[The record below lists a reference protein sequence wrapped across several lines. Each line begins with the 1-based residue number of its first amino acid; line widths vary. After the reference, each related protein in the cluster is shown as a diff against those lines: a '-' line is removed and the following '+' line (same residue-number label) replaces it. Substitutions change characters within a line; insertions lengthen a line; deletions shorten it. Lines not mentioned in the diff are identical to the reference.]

1 MAIGF
6 LSTAMGR
13 ITVCGVLVLLA
24 PASLHGDEPSPV
36 RTESTKL
43 RALLTEA
50 TRQSPTIAALVDRIR
65 ASNVIAH
72 IECQHF
78 QSFILKGRTFFL
90 SAKATVRY
98 VRVQIDCM
106 QSRQELVEI
115 IGHELQHVSEIAAAA
130 DVVDRRSF
138 AHLLNAIGRPNGG
151 AENEGYETEAALLA
165 EEQVGREVTGRGG
178 SSTQLVRLTGLTD
191 TPSH

>member
-1 MAIGF
+1 
-6 LSTAMGR
+6 
-13 ITVCGVLVLLA
+13 
-24 PASLHGDEPSPV
+24 LHGDEPSPV

-50 TRQSPTIAALVDRIR
+50 TRQSPTISALVDRIR

-138 AHLLNAIGRPNGG
+138 AHLLNAIGHPNGG

-165 EEQVGREVTGRGG
+165 EEQIGREVTGRGG